1 LPHPILKKTSGP
13 STTGPRPTARF
24 VSPHESEKETE
35 PDSPV
40 GTNSHVIVQPA
51 SPDPENTKNDRKSFG
66 SAGVKKTSGFVAS
79 TAAKKKRPVIVRR
92 QSPQTSQ
99 SSTDSPHPSGS
110 TQSPS
115 QRAAPTTSEQT
126 QARSKQSV
134 RSKFQENLSPSRR
147 SPASTSIQKHRVAS
161 KVSDSKRNSSRK
173 TSDEKGQKPKAQ
185 EAAEAG
191 PSNRLRPVKDKQ
203 DEGEGLTSSEIEQL
217 EMQRTL
223 LEQANSSIK
232 KPSRVEQQSTS
243 NDRAHPQQKFPRSRS
258 DNERSEDTGGGIRT
272 LSHDSK
278 GTTSLA
284 PTLTTATGQLDLKDP
299 DDLRRAFT
307 KRPVQPA
314 IPAVSEPTESLSR
327 SKSQLTLLLEKDR
340 ARGSGNSSSKGRKT

>member
-1 LPHPILKKTSGP
+1 MKKTS
-13 STTGPRPTARF
+13 S
-24 VSPHESEKETE
+24 
-35 PDSPV
+35 
-40 GTNSHVIVQPA
+40 
-51 SPDPENTKNDRKSFG
+51 
-66 SAGVKKTSGFVAS
+66 FVAS
-79 TAAKKKRPVIVRR
+79 TAAKKKRPVVVRR
-92 QSPQTSQ
+92 QSSQTSQ

-134 RSKFQENLSPSRR
+134 PSKFQENFSPSSR
-147 SPASTSIQKHRVAS
+147 SPASSSTQKHRAAS
-161 KVSDSKRNSSRK
+161 KVSDSKRNSPR
-173 TSDEKGQKPKAQ
+173 TIAVEKGQRPNAQ

-191 PSNRLRPVKDKQ
+191 PSNRLRPVEDKQ
-203 DEGEGLTSSEIEQL
+203 DEVEDLTSSELEQL

-232 KPSRVEQQSTS
+232 KPPQSTS
-243 NDRAHPQQKFPRSRS
+243 NDRAHLQQKPLRSRS
-258 DNERSEDTGGGIRT
+258 DNDRSGDTGGMRM

-278 GTTSLA
+278 CTTSLA

-299 DDLRRAFT
+299 VVDKPGHPAVSPSPASTDKGKGREPDDLRRAFT

-314 IPAVSEPTESLSR
+314 VQAESEPIGPLSR

-340 ARGSGNSSSKGRKT
+340 AKGSGNPSANGKKT